1 MKPIS
6 NPFRSGGRTEDWNR
20 AMESVPGMNKTE
32 SNTKI
37 DEEDFKKL
45 NSELVRMGMNH
56 SWYRVLK
63 KNQMS

>member
-1 MKPIS
+1 
-6 NPFRSGGRTEDWNR
+6 
-20 AMESVPGMNKTE
+20 MESVPGMNKTE